1 MENPS
6 NSQFGPFLLDVRE
19 RVLRRDG
26 QPVPVT
32 PKAFDLLAAL
42 VEQPGRLI
50 SKEELLQ
57 KVWPDTFV
65 EEANLAYNVF
75 ALRKALGDTADNGQY
90 IETIAKKRVPVH
102 CHRGAHDTWEWRI
115 AICRRVSHRRRAG
128 SSRRRDGA
136 SRERQ
141 TAANYQQHRMFG
153 GTSLAARFGRS
164 HG

>member
-6 NSQFGPFLLDVRE
+6 NSQFGPFFLDVRE
-19 RVLRRDG
+19 RVLLRDG

-90 IETIAKKRVPVH
+90 IETIAKKGYRFTATMTPMTRGNGGSPLPEGVAQAPVPEAV
-102 CHRGAHDTWEWRI
+102 GAGTEFL
-115 AICRRVSHRRRAG
+115 ASGNPPPLPVNVGCSEVS
-128 SSRRRDGA
+128 
-136 SRERQ
+136 
-141 TAANYQQHRMFG
+141 
-153 GTSLAARFGRS
+153 L
-164 HG
+164 